1 MAPSVQ
7 ANSHVTVEYSLRDDD
22 GELLDSSDGEDGA
35 PIEYV
40 HGYGQLVPGLET
52 ALAGLHAGDEREV
65 VVPASAGYGER
76 DEELMMEVDRSELPD
91 PKKVEVGDEL
101 VAESE
106 DGDEIAM
113 QVVELKKDVVVVD
126 ANHPLA
132 GMTLHY
138 KVKIV
143 AVRDATDEE
152 IEQAAAE
159 HEEAHEEDEHE
170 HGPDCDHDHA
180 PHAPH
185 AKGDAAAPEPASE
198 LVTLGRKQPR
208 VLN

>member
-1 MAPSVQ
+1 MPPSVQ
-7 ANSHVTVEYSLRDDD
+7 SNSHVTVEYSLRDDD
-22 GELLDSSDGEDGA
+22 GELLDASDVEGGS

-52 ALAGLHAGDEREV
+52 ALAGLHPGDEREV

-76 DEELMMEVDRSELPD
+76 DEELMMEVDKSELPD
-91 PKKVEVGDEL
+91 PAKVAVGDEL
-101 VAESE
+101 VAESD

-113 QVVELKKDVVVVD
+113 QVVELKTDVVVVD

-143 AVRDATDEE
+143 AVRDATEEE

-159 HEEAHEEDEHE
+159 HEEAHDGDEHE
-170 HGPDCDHDHA
+170 HGPDCDHDHG
-180 PHAPH
+180 HE
-185 AKGDAAAPEPASE
+185 AAPAEGDQA